1 MCQHSCSVCLHP
13 PFCGYLQG
21 ARLWAA
27 PWQPSKKQEGGA
39 LYVCIV
45 RRSENK
51 ERRRMWPRVKK
62 LSSVRSIP
70 YCCCR
75 CVTRRPIPLQTA
87 TAIYLPNLGR
97 VALCPEA
104 TELQMRI
111 AERCAM

>member
-1 MCQHSCSVCLHP
+1 
-13 PFCGYLQG
+13 
-21 ARLWAA
+21 
-27 PWQPSKKQEGGA
+27 
-39 LYVCIV
+39 VCIV

-75 CVTRRPIPLQTA
+75 CVTCRPIPLQTA